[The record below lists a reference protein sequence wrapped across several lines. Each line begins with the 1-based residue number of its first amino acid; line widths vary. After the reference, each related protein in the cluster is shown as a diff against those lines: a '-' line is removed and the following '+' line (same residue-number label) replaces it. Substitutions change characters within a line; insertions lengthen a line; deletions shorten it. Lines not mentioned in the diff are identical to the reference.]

1 MPTSQRWPKPSGPRE
16 IGNATGVAA
25 GAGVPEGRLKA
36 VGVTVSVGGWGVA
49 ASVGGAV
56 GDGVLSDS
64 TEASTV
70 SVASLSG
77 EPLVGVVSR
86 GGVGERVTVATFVAV
101 AVLVGED
108 EGVGRGEIDAER
120 SGVMFEYQLVRSR
133 VEQDTV
139 PSELDQS
146 GESTSRSKIFPCCPI
161 IVDDQ
166 DPSHSYPP
174 LNV

>member
-25 GAGVPEGRLKA
+25 GAGVPEVRLKA
-36 VGVTVSVGGWGVA
+36 VGVTVAIGGWGVA
-49 ASVGGAV
+49 ASVEGAV
-56 GDGVLSDS
+56 GPGVMSDS

-101 AVLVGED
+101 AVLVGELIS
-108 EGVGRGEIDAER
+108 GVAGVLVGRLIPIGVRVGVTNGVEI
-120 SGVMFEYQLVRSR
+120 GVLVGLGML
-133 VEQDTV
+133 VAV
-139 PSELDQS
+139 
-146 GESTSRSKIFPCCPI
+146 GKGG
-161 IVDDQ
+161 
-166 DPSHSYPP
+166 
-174 LNV
+174 

>member
-36 VGVTVSVGGWGVA
+36 VGVTVAIGGWGVA
-49 ASVGGAV
+49 ASAGGAV
-56 GDGVLSDS
+56 GPGVLSGS

-70 SVASLSG
+70 SVASLSA

-101 AVLVGED
+101 AVLVGELISGVAGVLVGRLIPIGVRVGVTD
-108 EGVGRGEIDAER
+108 GVEIGVLVGLGGLVAVGRG
-120 SGVMFEYQLVRSR
+120 G
-133 VEQDTV
+133 
-139 PSELDQS
+139 
-146 GESTSRSKIFPCCPI
+146 
-161 IVDDQ
+161 
-166 DPSHSYPP
+166 
-174 LNV
+174 

>member
-1 MPTSQRWPKPSGPRE
+1 MSKMPTSQRWPKPSGPRE

-49 ASVGGAV
+49 AGTVGVKVRGLV
-56 GDGVLSDS
+56 GDGVMSGS
-64 TEASTV
+64 TEDSTV

-101 AVLVGED
+101 AVLVGELISGVAGVLVGRLIPIGVRVGVTD
-108 EGVGRGEIDAER
+108 GVEIGVLVGLGGLVAVGRG
-120 SGVMFEYQLVRSR
+120 G
-133 VEQDTV
+133 
-139 PSELDQS
+139 
-146 GESTSRSKIFPCCPI
+146 
-161 IVDDQ
+161 
-166 DPSHSYPP
+166 
-174 LNV
+174 